1 MRSSFLAILCLSV
14 AGAMAEDLILGERQ
28 EGDYVVTNRTIFKP
42 AIPWKAMRAVIGV
55 KTASTEEVLTQV
67 KCTNIGNSMATFS
80 VMKGDVGTENVL
92 VLAFGALG
100 EGLNIHVE
108 GYAISIA
115 TTTEPATST
124 TEVPTTEASGAE
136 TTPETTLIAETTE
149 AEINQPTT
157 NGDDG
162 GSSENGSEDGGDDGN
177 GEDNGDNGN
186 GEDGEGGNENENGEN
201 GGYRR
206 IK

>member
-1 MRSSFLAILCLSV
+1 
-14 AGAMAEDLILGERQ
+14 
-28 EGDYVVTNRTIFKP
+28 
-42 AIPWKAMRAVIGV
+42 MRAVIGV

-149 AEINQPTT
+149 AETT

-162 GSSENGSEDGGDDGN
+162 ESDENGGEDGGDDGN